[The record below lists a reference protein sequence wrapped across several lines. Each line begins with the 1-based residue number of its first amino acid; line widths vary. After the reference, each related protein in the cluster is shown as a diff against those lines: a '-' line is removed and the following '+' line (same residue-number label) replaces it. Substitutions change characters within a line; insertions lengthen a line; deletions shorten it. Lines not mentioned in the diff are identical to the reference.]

1 MPVDSLNSMR
11 MSALLLDRL
20 TTILIT
26 RTQLRA
32 QHRKLGVYLMD
43 SREFAK
49 TLEKQVA
56 DFCQT
61 LDAKLPAYSYI
72 PLDSDEAR
80 IKVMQSRLFNE
91 IRAGEIFGGWLKS
104 TPELDVKKTLAEA
117 VHEEYI
123 HAGYLEEALKS
134 KGAVP
139 YEYKPLPAQ
148 MAMFNAFEGLT
159 DTVERIAAFPMAG
172 EGVADYLIGKS
183 LNVGTVPAWVTGPYQ
198 KIHEDEEEHGNYPFE
213 ILVKY
218 ATTPEKQERAARA
231 VAMSLILRRQYFDNL
246 DRWVNEDKMY

>member
-1 MPVDSLNSMR
+1 
-11 MSALLLDRL
+11 
-20 TTILIT
+20 
-26 RTQLRA
+26 
-32 QHRKLGVYLMD
+32 MD

-49 TLEKQVA
+49 ILERQVA
-56 DFCQT
+56 DFCET
-61 LDAKLPAYSYI
+61 LNNKLPAYSYI

-117 VHEEYI
+117 VHEEYV

-218 ATTPEKQERAARA
+218 ATTEEKQERAARA

-246 DRWVNEDKMY
+246 DRWVNEDKLY

>member
-1 MPVDSLNSMR
+1 
-11 MSALLLDRL
+11 
-20 TTILIT
+20 
-26 RTQLRA
+26 
-32 QHRKLGVYLMD
+32 MD

-56 DFCQT
+56 EFCET
-61 LDAKLPAYSYI
+61 LNTKLPAYSYI

-117 VHEEYI
+117 VHEEYV

-218 ATTPEKQERAARA
+218 ATTSEKQERAARA
-231 VAMSLILRRQYFDNL
+231 VAMSLLLRRQYFDNL
-246 DRWVNEDKMY
+246 DRWVLEDKLY

>member
-1 MPVDSLNSMR
+1 
-11 MSALLLDRL
+11 
-20 TTILIT
+20 
-26 RTQLRA
+26 
-32 QHRKLGVYLMD
+32 MD

-49 TLEKQVA
+49 TLEKQVV
-56 DFCQT
+56 DFCES

-72 PLDSDEAR
+72 PLTTDEMR
-80 IKVMQSRLFNE
+80 VKVMQSRLFNE

-117 VHEEYI
+117 THEEYE
-123 HAGYLEEALKS
+123 HATFLEEALRS

-139 YEYKPLPAQ
+139 HEYNALPAQ

-172 EGVADYLIGKS
+172 EGVADYLIAKS
-183 LNVGTVPAWVTGPYQ
+183 LTAGTVPKWVTEPYR

-218 ATTPEKQERAARA
+218 ATTAEKQERAARA
-231 VAMSLILRRQYFDNL
+231 VAMSLALRQQYFDNL
-246 DRWVNEDKMY
+246 DRWVYEGKSY

>member
-1 MPVDSLNSMR
+1 
-11 MSALLLDRL
+11 
-20 TTILIT
+20 
-26 RTQLRA
+26 
-32 QHRKLGVYLMD
+32 MD

-123 HAGYLEEALKS
+123 HAGYLEEALKT

-148 MAMFNAFEGLT
+148 IAMFNAFEGLT

-183 LNVGTVPAWVTGPYQ
+183 LNVGTVPAWVTGPYR

>member
-1 MPVDSLNSMR
+1 
-11 MSALLLDRL
+11 
-20 TTILIT
+20 
-26 RTQLRA
+26 
-32 QHRKLGVYLMD
+32 MD

-49 TLEKQVA
+49 TIEKRVTE
-56 DFCQT
+56 FCAS

-72 PLDSDEAR
+72 PLTTDEMR

-117 VHEEYI
+117 THEEYV
-123 HAGYLEEALKS
+123 HATYLEEALRQ
-134 KGAVP
+134 KGVVP
-139 YEYKPLPAQ
+139 HDYKPLPAQ
-148 MAMFNAFEGLT
+148 MAMFNGFEGLT

-172 EGVADYLIGKS
+172 EGVADYLIAKS
-183 LNVGTVPAWVTGPYQ
+183 LNAGTVPKWVTEPYK

-218 ATTPEKQERAARA
+218 ATTADKQERAARA
-231 VAMSLILRRQYFDNL
+231 VAMSLVLRQSYFDNL
-246 DRWVNEDKMY
+246 DRWVYEDKIY

>member
-1 MPVDSLNSMR
+1 
-11 MSALLLDRL
+11 
-20 TTILIT
+20 
-26 RTQLRA
+26 
-32 QHRKLGVYLMD
+32 MD

-117 VHEEYI
+117 VHEEYV

-134 KGAVP
+134 KGTVP

-231 VAMSLILRRQYFDNL
+231 VAMSLVLRRQYFDNL

>member
-1 MPVDSLNSMR
+1 
-11 MSALLLDRL
+11 
-20 TTILIT
+20 
-26 RTQLRA
+26 
-32 QHRKLGVYLMD
+32 MD

-49 TLEKQVA
+49 SLEKQVA
-56 DFCQT
+56 EFCKN
-61 LDAKLPAYSYI
+61 LDAKLPAYSFI
-72 PLDSDEAR
+72 PLTTDEMR

-117 VHEEYI
+117 THEEYQ
-123 HAGYLEEALKS
+123 HATFLEEALRG
-134 KGAVP
+134 KGATP
-139 YEYKPLPAQ
+139 HDYQALPAQ

-172 EGVADYLIGKS
+172 EGVADYLIAKS
-183 LNVGTVPAWVTGPYQ
+183 LNAGTVPSWVTAPYQ

-218 ATTPEKQERAARA
+218 ATTAEKQERASRA
-231 VAMSLILRRQYFDNL
+231 VAMSLLLRRAYFDNL
-246 DRWVNEDKMY
+246 DRWVFEGKLY

>member
-1 MPVDSLNSMR
+1 
-11 MSALLLDRL
+11 
-20 TTILIT
+20 
-26 RTQLRA
+26 
-32 QHRKLGVYLMD
+32 MD
-43 SREFAK
+43 SRDFAK
-49 TLEKQVA
+49 ILEKQVA

-117 VHEEYI
+117 VHEEYV

-231 VAMSLILRRQYFDNL
+231 VAMSLVLRRQYFDNL
-246 DRWVNEDKMY
+246 DRWVLEGKMH

>member
-1 MPVDSLNSMR
+1 
-11 MSALLLDRL
+11 
-20 TTILIT
+20 
-26 RTQLRA
+26 
-32 QHRKLGVYLMD
+32 MD

-49 TLEKQVA
+49 SIEKQVA
-56 DFCQT
+56 AFCKS

-72 PLDSDEAR
+72 PLTTDEMR

-117 VHEEYI
+117 THEEYE
-123 HAGYLEEALKS
+123 HAGFLEEALRS
-134 KGAVP
+134 NGATP
-139 YEYKPLPAQ
+139 YDYKPLPAQ

-172 EGVADYLIGKS
+172 EGVADYLIAKS
-183 LNVGTVPAWVTGPYQ
+183 LQAGTVPSWVTTPYQ
-198 KIHEDEEEHGNYPFE
+198 RIHEDEAEHGNYPFE

-218 ATTPEKQERAARA
+218 ATTADRQERAARA
-231 VAMSLILRRQYFDNL
+231 VAMSLELRRAYFANL
-246 DRWVNEDKMY
+246 DRWVYEGRMY

>member
-1 MPVDSLNSMR
+1 
-11 MSALLLDRL
+11 
-20 TTILIT
+20 
-26 RTQLRA
+26 
-32 QHRKLGVYLMD
+32 MD

-49 TLEKQVA
+49 DLEKQVA

-117 VHEEYI
+117 VHEEYV
-123 HAGYLEEALKS
+123 HAGYLEEALTS

-159 DTVERIAAFPMAG
+159 DTIERIAAFPMAG

-183 LNVGTVPAWVTGPYQ
+183 LNVGTVPSWVTGPYQ

-231 VAMSLILRRQYFDNL
+231 VAMSLVLRRQYFDNL
-246 DRWVNEDKMY
+246 DRWVFEDKMY